1 MPTLDRVGMVKAMKR
16 TILTVLLAAAS
27 AALAQQQ
34 PPQPPPAQQQPPLP
48 AFTES
53 VEVRVMDLDVVV
65 TDSKGQSIS
74 DLTRPDFAVRVD
86 GKPVPIDYFARVD
99 DGTIH
104 APDLSTASP
113 DRVLDVYRKG
123 GEAFVPRH
131 FLIYVDSG
139 DLSPLTRNR
148 ALNQLRDFVTRLG
161 PSDTARIVLFDRRP
175 KELTDWTTSKETL
188 MAAVDSMEKGVG
200 MSRLQN
206 EMMTLRTIDST
217 RSRSS
222 RQWAARTYIDE
233 TAVELDNMV
242 KDMRVQLS
250 TLTPLPGKKAFL
262 YVSGGL
268 STMPGYAM
276 YTYAAGNFG
285 SAAFASLDTRQIG
298 QQIADLARQANADEV
313 TFYTVDAQG
322 LTAGGASASNDDP
335 LAMRSNVSFIARQ
348 DAQSGMLELASET
361 GGLALINS
369 NDFTKGFSR
378 VYADVS
384 SYYSI
389 GVNLSSLPAT
399 GYQKIEVTV
408 SRPGTAVRYRRGYA
422 ARTHDDRA
430 RDIARAALKTSVSYS
445 AFPVKLQVG
454 PATKAKKQ
462 YDQPITVLIPAA
474 ALTFLPEGDSSKA
487 DAEIYVGVVDETGRT
502 SDIGKEE
509 AAFRQ
514 PANGA
519 VQEAALA
526 YPITLQMRKGNS
538 RIVVNVRDKATGKMG
553 TARADVHIE

>member
-1 MPTLDRVGMVKAMKR
+1 
-16 TILTVLLAAAS
+16 
-27 AALAQQQ
+27 
-34 PPQPPPAQQQPPLP
+34 
-48 AFTES
+48 
-53 VEVRVMDLDVVV
+53 
-65 TDSKGQSIS
+65 
-74 DLTRPDFAVRVD
+74 
-86 GKPVPIDYFARVD
+86 
-99 DGTIH
+99 
-104 APDLSTASP
+104 
-113 DRVLDVYRKG
+113 
-123 GEAFVPRH
+123 
-131 FLIYVDSG
+131 
-139 DLSPLTRNR
+139 
-148 ALNQLRDFVTRLG
+148 
-161 PSDTARIVLFDRRP
+161 
-175 KELTDWTTSKETL
+175 
-188 MAAVDSMEKGVG
+188 
-200 MSRLQN
+200 
-206 EMMTLRTIDST
+206 
-217 RSRSS
+217 
-222 RQWAARTYIDE
+222 
-233 TAVELDNMV
+233 
-242 KDMRVQLS
+242 
-250 TLTPLPGKKAFL
+250 
-262 YVSGGL
+262 
-268 STMPGYAM
+268 MPGYAM

-369 NDFTKGFSR
+369 QR
-378 VYADVS
+378 LHQ
-384 SYYSI
+384 
-389 GVNLSSLPAT
+389 GVLAGVRGRLELLLDRREPLEPARDRIPENRGHGLACRACRALSARL
-399 GYQKIEVTV
+399 
-408 SRPGTAVRYRRGYA
+408 RGA
-422 ARTHDDRA
+422 HHDDRA

-509 AAFRQ
+509 AAFKQ

-553 TARADVHIE
+553 TARADVHIDREPDSAARRGALQRTRKSAERRTYWSGGETPSRTRT